1 MVALDIAQEAQ
12 QAITLIKSFSLDLD
26 EYGPESQVLY
36 WLNKYRAPWIRDAI
50 IEAIYQGRYKIISVQ
65 HILTIWQRRGQPLR
79 HFTSGFEQALITQLG
94 VPSQLSTSMPSHA
107 MATQSMGP
115 RGTVDSDD
123 GTPWSAPPGPNP
135 KVSKIM
141 AESSVISR
149 TGDSNFSIEAFPVA
163 AVDTLVAVYQANG
176 AGFGS
181 GYGAPEQTEPSSFQ
195 GLKFEVSSVDGTLSP
210 GSDHGLAISSVPIQP
225 FRPRPRK
232 RYV

>member
-36 WLNKYRAPWIRDAI
+36 WLNKYRAAWIRDAI

-79 HFTSGFEQALITQLG
+79 HFTSGFEQALITQLT
-94 VPSQLSTSMPSHA
+94 PHLSTSIPPLVSQSVSSSGPLNDADAASWSMPI
-107 MATQSMGP
+107 
-115 RGTVDSDD
+115 V
-123 GTPWSAPPGPNP
+123 PNP

-141 AESSVISR
+141 VESSVISR
-149 TGDSNFSIEAFPVA
+149 TDDSNLSIEAFPVA

-176 AGFGS
+176 AGLDAGVLQPV
-181 GYGAPEQTEPSSFQ
+181 APSTFQ
-195 GLKFEVSSVDGTLSP
+195 GLKFEMPSVTGDTSLSSHA
-210 GSDHGLAISSVPIQP
+210 DHGLAISSVPIQP
-225 FRPRPRK
+225 FKPRPRK